1 MATAQKTEGPQILTL
16 ITEVKKKAG
25 ALAATQ
31 SSGVPFPFRGIDG
44 TVNHLAQ
51 HVEEAGIVIVPSV
64 REHEV
69 TERSPD
75 GKRVVKT
82 SKVVTDFTF
91 YAPDGS
97 SIVATTTGLA
107 DDFADRSAA
116 QAQSVAFRVAL
127 LQTFFLPTQT
137 LEPEQT
143 GQAVEEG
150 RTSHAT
156 AASQKVD
163 RARTATKPA
172 AVEDLNALKAK
183 VRGFIEGAEDTE
195 SARKKVVDL
204 QNTLKTE
211 TGKTGLELQKELNKR
226 LGL

>member
-1 MATAQKTEGPQILTL
+1 MVEKNEGPQIIRL

-25 ALAATQ
+25 ALQATQ

-51 HVEEAGIVIVPSV
+51 HVEDAGIVVVPSV

-82 SKVVTDFTF
+82 SKVITDFTF

-127 LQTFFLPTQT
+127 LQTFFLPTQSP
-137 LEPEQT
+137 EPEQT
-143 GQAVEEG
+143 GQAVEDG
-150 RTSHAT
+150 VKQTPAQRTLDKARAAT
-156 AASQKVD
+156 P
-163 RARTATKPA
+163 KPA
-172 AVEDLNALKAK
+172 PKQATGAKPNARDKIRTDYLEPGKVTKETVNAAIEAKKQAGEADPVGAVLADL
-183 VRGFIEGAEDTE
+183 E
-195 SARKKVVDL
+195 S
-204 QNTLKTE
+204 
-211 TGKTGLELQKELNKR
+211 GKLA
-226 LGL
+226 